1 MQIDITA
8 ELTNGNDVDC
18 GNSKGGCWLFPDVMQ
33 RVRDAIK
40 PVGQFWVNSDRS
52 EIGRAYV

>member
-52 EIGRAYV
+52 DWDFS